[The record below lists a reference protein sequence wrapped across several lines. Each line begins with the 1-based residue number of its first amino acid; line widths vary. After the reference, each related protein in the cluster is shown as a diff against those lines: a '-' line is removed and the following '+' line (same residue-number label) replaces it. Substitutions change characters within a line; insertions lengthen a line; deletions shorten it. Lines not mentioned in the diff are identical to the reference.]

1 MSENKE
7 ITAEELK
14 GVKKRATEEVI
25 TLIKDQLTNPSED
38 WTGPDVVKYAMHAVD
53 AAINARELEMR
64 KALGRG
70 LVPLRYYAKIP
81 LGGSVEAY
89 RRLKAMSGLE
99 EKVLNVLPN
108 PPCNQ
113 EKGAKEAA
121 DLLKRCVAAAVA
133 GSVEVAEERVLF
145 DMGAGVYEK
154 WVAALNHAGRPV
166 RTDGTSPDEA
176 PRLMI
181 DVVEPCAWKAIS
193 GKLHDIL
200 GLQKWEARNYFLQFG
215 FDLWGDYVLPGSKPG
230 PNITEPEWFFSDN
243 TGRHGKGL
251 RGCFFGSID
260 KLLQEKGKTG
270 L

>member
-1 MSENKE
+1 MSENKQ
-7 ITAEELK
+7 ITEEELK
-14 GVKKRATEEVI
+14 EVKKRATEKVI

-53 AAINARELEMR
+53 AAINARELVMR

-133 GSVEVAEERVLF
+133 DSVEVAEERVLF
-145 DMGAGVYEK
+145 KGVTGLYEK
-154 WVAALNHAGRPV
+154 WLPALNHAGRPV
-166 RTDGTSPDEA
+166 RTDGTSPDEE
-176 PRLMI
+176 PRLVI
-181 DVVEPCAWKAIS
+181 SVVAPCAWKAIS

-200 GLQKWEARNYFLQFG
+200 GQQDLYWYYHRFG
-215 FDLWGDYVLPGSKPG
+215 FDLWGDYILPGSEPG
-230 PNITEPEWFFSDN
+230 PDITSPGWFLPDN
-243 TGRHGKGL
+243 TGCHSDGL
-251 RGCFFGSID
+251 RGCFFWRID

-270 L
+270 K